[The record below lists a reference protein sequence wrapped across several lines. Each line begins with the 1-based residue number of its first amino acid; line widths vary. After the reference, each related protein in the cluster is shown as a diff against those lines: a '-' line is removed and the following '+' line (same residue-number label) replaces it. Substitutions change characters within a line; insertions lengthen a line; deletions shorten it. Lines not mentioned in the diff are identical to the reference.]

1 MRQAS
6 SAASGHRLKIR
17 ALAAAAIVGT
27 LTACA
32 QPPRLAAGEPPRNH
46 WFGRLALQV
55 EDAASQSFS
64 AGFELQGQPDRG
76 QLTLFNPLG
85 NVMALLEWTPEQA
98 TLISGEDRRTSDSLE
113 ALVQELLGSS
123 IPIAALFDWLQG
135 RASQAAGWQVDLS
148 AASNGR
154 IVAERTTPPPQ
165 ATLRIA
171 LTR

>member
-1 MRQAS
+1 MKLAS
-6 SAASGHRLKIR
+6 PEVGHHRLKVR
-17 ALAAAAIVGT
+17 ALAAAAIVGA

-32 QPPRLAAGEPPRNH
+32 QPPRLPAGESPHNH
-46 WFGRLALQV
+46 WSGRLALQV

-98 TLISGEDRRTSDSLE
+98 TLVSGEDRRTSDSLE
-113 ALVQELLGSS
+113 ALVQELLGSP

-135 RASQAAGWQVDLS
+135 KASQAAGWQVDLS
-148 AASNGR
+148 AADNGR
-154 IVAERTTPPPQ
+154 IVAERMTPPPQ